1 MAGTGNRQALAA
13 DGQTNSKVF
22 VGPIR
27 LSLTGSFG
35 TGTAKLQ
42 AKDPSG
48 AFVDVGNGLFTAAAD
63 TIFDFPV
70 SDSNEL
76 RIDLAGATA
85 PALVVW
91 IQGKQL
97 GSS

>member
-1 MAGTGNRQALAA
+1 MAGTGNRQTLTA
-13 DGQTNSKVF
+13 DGQTDPKIF

-48 AFVDVGNGLFTAAAD
+48 AFVDIANGLFTTATD

-76 RIDLAGATA
+76 QIDLAGATA

>member
-1 MAGTGNRQALAA
+1 MAGTGNRQTLAA
-13 DGQTNSKVF
+13 DGQTDSKVF

-35 TGTAKLQ
+35 AGTAKLQ
-42 AKDPSG
+42 CKDPSG
-48 AFVDVGNGLFTAAAD
+48 VFVDIASGSFAAAAD
-63 TIFDFPV
+63 AIFDFPIAE
-70 SDSNEL
+70 SNEL
-76 RIDLAGATA
+76 QIDLAGATA

>member
-1 MAGTGNRQALAA
+1 MAGTGNRQTLAA
-13 DGQTNSKVF
+13 DGQTDPKIF
-22 VGPIR
+22 IGPIK

-48 AFVDVGNGLFTAAAD
+48 AFVDIATGSFAAATD

-76 RIDLAGATA
+76 KVDLAGATA
-85 PALVVW
+85 PALVIW

>member
-1 MAGTGNRQALAA
+1 MAGTGNRQVLTTNT
-13 DGQTNSKVF
+13 QTNPKIF
-22 VGPIR
+22 IGPVR

-35 TGTAKLQ
+35 TGIGKLQ

-48 AFVDVGNGLFTAAAD
+48 VFVDVANGSFTAASD

-76 RIDLAGATA
+76 QVDLAGATA
-85 PALVVW
+85 PTLAVW